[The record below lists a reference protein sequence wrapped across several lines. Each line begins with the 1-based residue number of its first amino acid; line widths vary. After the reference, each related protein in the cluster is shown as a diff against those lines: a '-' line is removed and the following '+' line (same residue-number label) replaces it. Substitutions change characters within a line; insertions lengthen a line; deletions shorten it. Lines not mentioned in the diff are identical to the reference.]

1 MTFGIIGNLEKE
13 RLPEVVGRLV
23 RRFAEEEVSV
33 VLHDALASKVGK
45 GPLTKYTKRA
55 RKASE
60 QKLPSLCDMVIALG
74 GDGTM
79 LRTTRVVGSRRT
91 PILGVN
97 LGKLGFLAEV
107 SIDELDSCISD
118 ILAGKFFLQERTL
131 LEAST
136 RGLRSPFI
144 ALNDIVIDKA
154 ASSRVISIATS
165 VNGEFLATFTG
176 DGIILS
182 TPTGSTGYALSN
194 GGPIVTPNNR
204 TIMISPICPHT
215 LTVRPVIVPD
225 QSIIT
230 LKIPA
235 GTRKVH
241 LTADGQMEKLLSPP
255 LEVTV
260 KRSSFT
266 AQLVKRTKVTYYDL
280 LRQKLQWGRDL
291 RQGKLR

>member
-13 RLPEVVGRLV
+13 RLTEVVSRLV
-23 RRFAEEEVSV
+23 RRLAEEQVSF
-33 VLHDALASKVGK
+33 VLHDALARKVGK
-45 GPLTKYTKRA
+45 GPLTKYVKMA
-55 RKASE
+55 HKASE

-118 ILAGKFFLQERTL
+118 ILSGKFFLQERML
-131 LEAST
+131 LEASA
-136 RGLRSPFI
+136 RGLRSPFL

-154 ASSRVISIATS
+154 ASSRVIDIATS

-182 TPTGSTGYALSN
+182 TPTGSTAYALSN
-194 GGPIVTPNNR
+194 GGPIVTPSNR
-204 TIMISPICPHT
+204 TITISPICPHT

-225 QSIIT
+225 QSVIT
-230 LKIPA
+230 LNIPK

-241 LTADGQMEKLLSPP
+241 LTADGQLEKLLSPP
-255 LEVTV
+255 LQVTV

-266 AQLVKRTKVTYYDL
+266 AQLVKRTNVTYYDL

-291 RQGKLR
+291 RQGKPR